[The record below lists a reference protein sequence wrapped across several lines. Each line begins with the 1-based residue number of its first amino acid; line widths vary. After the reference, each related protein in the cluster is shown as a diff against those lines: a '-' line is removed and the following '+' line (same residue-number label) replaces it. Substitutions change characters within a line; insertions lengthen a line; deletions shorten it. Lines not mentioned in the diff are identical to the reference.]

1 MASRPINVVIK
12 GDYSDRDV
20 KRAIRDLKSLESQ
33 GPRTGAIL
41 KKVGIGFG
49 LAAAGA
55 AAFATKIG
63 VDAVRAAME
72 DEQSVDK
79 LATTLKNLGLA
90 HEQAGVEKFIDD
102 MQFSSMFAD
111 NDLRPAYDRLVRSTK
126 DVGEAQRAL
135 QIAMDIAQAKG
146 RSVTQ
151 VADVL
156 GKAYDGNTNALGRL
170 GVGLDKT
177 FLKSGNVQA
186 ITAELARLFQGQA
199 AAGVENLS
207 GKFKLLQ
214 TGIDEL
220 EESLGYGIVEGF
232 FGAFDDGTDSMDSA
246 VQSLRDAQEAVH
258 GAGVMIGAAAVI
270 AVDSFQ
276 WIGHAAMEM
285 DFAVTKSALGMARA
299 WVNAQD
305 TLGLMSDEVAEAT
318 RKSLDL
324 QWAEGEA
331 AIAAYDLATSGDGTA
346 ASLDGVG
353 SSASGAATGIDGV
366 GTSASGAAGELDSA
380 ATAADAYK
388 AALDKLNGKNID
400 LGRSRIQLDRALAEG
415 PDKSGSRTTKVPGAK
430 KVVTDA
436 LGRRHVVQGT
446 KDKTVQFATTDDAK
460 LWAYDVAEQAMSTAQ
475 DFYARGKPGDRK
487 RGRQVIAETRR
498 ALIRKLGKYG
508 IEDPEAF
515 VKRILSSPSAGG
527 GGAGDAGPKPSST
540 PWREGGIAP
549 TSVGGYNFGYPGGGL
564 GGQPGGGDMTPSP
577 WWLGPQRPGT
587 SDPSGQ
593 WTGAPSIHIDKVEVA
608 SPVAWDQMVKEAKK
622 RVASSG
628 GRFTY
633 PASVT
638 R

>member
-20 KRAIRDLKSLESQ
+20 KRAIRDLKSLETQ
-33 GPRTGAIL
+33 GPRTGATL
-41 KKVGIGFG
+41 KKVGIGFS

-90 HEQAGVEKFIDD
+90 HEQAGVEKFVDD

-220 EESLGYGIVEGF
+220 EESAGYGFIEGF
-232 FGAFDDGTDSMDSA
+232 FTSFENGTDSIDPA
-246 VQSLRDAQEAVH
+246 VKSLRDAQASVH
-258 GAGVMIGAAAVI
+258 ALTTVLGGLAADGLGALKDFGRGAIFLNYSVGASFRLVERAAI
-270 AVDSFQ
+270 NS
-276 WIGHAAMEM
+276 M
-285 DFAVTKSALGMARA
+285 DFLG
-299 WVNAQD
+299 Q
-305 TLGLMSDEVAEAT
+305 LGDAEAEAM
-318 RKSLDL
+318 RRQLDYEDA
-324 QWAEGEA
+324 QAQVVFGQYE
-331 AIAAYDLATSGDGTA
+331 LATSSNSVAT
-346 ASLDGVG
+346 SLDGVG
-353 SSASGAATGIDGV
+353 SSANGAASGLDGTGA
-366 GTSASGAAGELDSA
+366 SASGAAGELDSA